1 MRNCERCLTGEI
13 SWTADT
19 AHLIGGVAAT
29 LCNACQTEWTSAV
42 QDSPAWRRRL
52 VLDARQNHYKSLA
65 QAGTPVS
72 EAEWAALRVDQ
83 DANEMEFHAIGVE
96 FVKPVQSPTLAAE
109 RDD

>member
-1 MRNCERCLTGEI
+1 MRNCQRCLTGEV

-19 AHLIGGVAAT
+19 SLLIGGVAAT

-52 VLDARQNHYKSLA
+52 VLDARQAHYKSLA
-65 QAGTPVS
+65 QAGMPVS
-72 EAEWAALRVDQ
+72 EAEWAALLGDQ
-83 DANEMEFHAIGVE
+83 CDSEKEFHAIAVE
-96 FVKPVQSPTLAAE
+96 FVRPVPSPVTAVE